1 MNTDGKLPILRPEE
15 LAKALERMGFVHTR
29 KSRGSHFRYV
39 HPDGRKTTISMHKG
53 KTIGRGLLRKILR
66 DIGISIEELNKW
78 L

>member
-1 MNTDGKLPILRPEE
+1 MNTDGKLPILRPQE

-39 HPDGRKTTISMHKG
+39 HPDRRKTTISMHKG

-66 DIGISIEELNKW
+66 DIGISYRGVE
-78 L
+78 